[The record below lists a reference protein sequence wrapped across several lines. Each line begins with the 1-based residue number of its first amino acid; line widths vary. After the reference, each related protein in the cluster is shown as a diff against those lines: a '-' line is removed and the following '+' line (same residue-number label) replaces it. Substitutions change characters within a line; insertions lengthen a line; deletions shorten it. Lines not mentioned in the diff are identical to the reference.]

1 MAVRALA
8 KEGYLEAQPYPLP
21 KRLPGLV
28 YLDLNEC
35 PFSPPEHVV
44 KAACRAAVR
53 GNRYPSEEDYMEVKR
68 LLAEY
73 TGLDPENIV
82 LTAGGDEG
90 LRAVFDVFVG
100 NGDRVVLLEPG
111 FAMMRFYT
119 VVRGGFYQHVRLREA
134 GSRFVLDEDEV
145 IEASSG
151 ARLVVIENP
160 HNPTGSLVADEELVS
175 RLIDETEAVILVD
188 EAYFEFSGVTVSRL
202 LEKSDRLLVLRTLSK
217 AFCLAGFRVGYLL
230 AQPPAAELVRK
241 ALTPF
246 NLSIVQLAAA
256 KAALEDRRYVE
267 DVIDHVN
274 SEKER
279 IGAKLREMGVKVYES
294 YTNFLLLKTGVSNIH
309 QKLAEHGIVVKQVAS
324 LGPDYIRVTIGTRDE
339 NDRFLEAMEAVLKGV
354 GGNR

>member
-1 MAVRALA
+1 LAVRALA

-21 KRLPGLV
+21 RRMPGLV

-44 KAACRAAVR
+44 RAACSAASR
-53 GNRYPSEEDYMEVKR
+53 GNRYPTEDDYMEVKR
-68 LLAEY
+68 LVAEY
-73 TGLDPENIV
+73 TGMDPENVV

-90 LRAVFDVFVG
+90 LRAIFDVFVG

-119 VVRGGFYQHVRLREA
+119 VVRGGFYQSVRLREA
-134 GSRFVLDEDEV
+134 GTRFVLDENEI

-160 HNPTGSLVADEELVS
+160 HNPTGSLLAGEELVS
-175 RLIDETEAVILVD
+175 RLLDETDAVVLVD
-188 EAYFEFSGVTVSRL
+188 EAYYEFAGVTVSRL
-202 LEKSDRLLVLRTLSK
+202 IEKSDRLLVLRTLSK
-217 AFCLAGFRVGYLL
+217 AFCLAGFRVGYVL

-246 NLSIVQLAAA
+246 NLSVVQLAAA
-256 KAALEDRRYVE
+256 RAALEDRGYVE
-267 DVIDHVN
+267 GVIGHVN

-279 IGAKLREMGVKVYES
+279 LRSRLESLGVKVYES
-294 YTNFLLLKTGVSNIH
+294 YTNFLLLKTGIPDAH
-309 QKLAEHGIVVKQVAS
+309 RELAKHGVVVKQIGS
-324 LGPDYIRVTIGTRDE
+324 LGPDYIRVTIGTREE
-339 NDRFLEAMEAVLKGV
+339 NDKFLEAMEAVVAGKEKKH
-354 GGNR
+354 